1 MAVSGIILGAVFMET
16 CGVAYIIPISQCD
29 LHLTTNEKGILGAV
43 SFFGMICSSTLWGF
57 LADTQGRRRVIVPTL
72 LIAFVLSVMSSL
84 TGNFLLFATFRGL
97 NGFL

>member
-29 LHLTTNEKGILGAV
+29 LHLSTHEKGILGAV

-57 LADTQGRRRVIVPTL
+57 LADTQGRRRIIVPTL

-84 TGNFLLFATFRGL
+84 TQKFVLFATFRGL